1 VGGYECHIRRNFCHT
16 TQWAVALEEE
26 LLLLVFVV
34 NDETSNLI
42 MLRLVG
48 FTKVVFER
56 LSVEW
61 NDRSLSL

>member
-1 VGGYECHIRRNFCHT
+1 
-16 TQWAVALEEE
+16 VALDEE